1 MARGLAW
8 LPLLALF
15 FGLAWAGW
23 NEYRK
28 LEAYKEWA
36 QQFERAKYD
45 IYAALG
51 QRGDALTWGR
61 PTRQGV
67 INAETLSLS
76 EIDRIA
82 LEVNSQPIADSV
94 VDSDELPG
102 KGKFS
107 LGLTLDDGRHLSI
120 PFTEG
125 TIARQWFQFLRT
137 RLSSVRSSTQ

>member
-8 LPLLALF
+8 LPLLVLF

-28 LEAYKEWA
+28 LEVYKEWA

-51 QRGDALTWGR
+51 QQGDLLTWGR
-61 PTRQGV
+61 PTRRGV
-67 INAETLSLS
+67 VGSQTLSLT
-76 EIDRIA
+76 EVDKA
-82 LEVNSQPIADSV
+82 VLEVNAQPINPD
-94 VDSDELPG
+94 DLPD

-107 LGLTLDDGRHLSI
+107 LGFTLKDGGHFSV
-120 PFTEG
+120 PFTQGEM
-125 TIARQWFQFLRT
+125 ARQWLDFLLT
-137 RLSSVRSSTQ
+137 RIPARIMEDR

>member
-8 LPLLALF
+8 LPLLVLF

-28 LEAYKEWA
+28 LEAYKQWA

-51 QRGDALTWGR
+51 QRDDVLAWGR
-61 PTRQGV
+61 PTRQGI
-67 INAETLSLS
+67 INAETLSLN
-76 EIDRIA
+76 EVNQIA
-82 LEVNSQPIADSV
+82 LEVDGQPI

-107 LGLTLDDGRHLSI
+107 LGFNLIDGRHFSI
-120 PFTEG
+120 PFTQG
-125 TIARQWFQFLRT
+125 TMAHQWLQFLRT
-137 RLSSVRSSTQ
+137 QLSAHSAQ

>member
-8 LPLLALF
+8 LPLLVLF

-51 QRGDALTWGR
+51 QQGNVLTWGK
-61 PTRQGV
+61 PTRSGV
-67 INAETLSLS
+67 ISAKTLNLS
-76 EIDRIA
+76 EVNRA
-82 LEVNSQPIADSV
+82 VLEVNAQPVKTETPPS
-94 VDSDELPG
+94 
-102 KGKFS
+102 KGKIS
-107 LGLTLDDGRHLSI
+107 LGFTLEDGRHLSI

-125 TIARQWFQFLRT
+125 EMAHQWLQFLQTKLPAR
-137 RLSSVRSSTQ
+137 

>member
-51 QRGDALTWGR
+51 QQGNVLTWGR
-61 PTRQGV
+61 PTRQGIV
-67 INAETLSLS
+67 SAEKLNLADVNQIS
-76 EIDRIA
+76 
-82 LEVNSQPIADSV
+82 LEVDNQP
-94 VDSDELPG
+94 VDGDALPG
-102 KGKFS
+102 KGQFS
-107 LGLTLDDGRHLSI
+107 LGFTLESGRHLSI

-125 TIARQWFQFLRT
+125 DMALQWLQFLRT
-137 RLSSVRSSTQ
+137 QLPAQSS

>member
-8 LPLLALF
+8 LPLLVLF

-51 QRGDALTWGR
+51 QQENVLTWGL

-67 INAETLSLS
+67 VGLETLNLTEVSQ
-76 EIDRIA
+76 A
-82 LEVNSQPIADSV
+82 VLEVNAQPISD
-94 VDSDELPG
+94 DELPR

-107 LGLTLDDGRHLSI
+107 LGFTLESGRHFSI

-125 TIARQWFQFLRT
+125 EMARQWLDFLRT
-137 RLSSVRSSTQ
+137 KIPTQ

>member
-8 LPLLALF
+8 LPLLVLF
-15 FGLAWAGW
+15 FGLAWAGR

-51 QRGDALTWGR
+51 QQGDVLTWGL
-61 PTRQGV
+61 PTRQGIV
-67 INAETLSLS
+67 SVETLNLTEVSQ
-76 EIDRIA
+76 A
-82 LEVNSQPIADSV
+82 GLEVNAQPVS
-94 VDSDELPG
+94 SDELPS

-107 LGLTLDDGRHLSI
+107 LGFTLEDGRHFSI

-125 TIARQWFQFLRT
+125 EMACQWLDFLRT
-137 RLSSVRSSTQ
+137 KIPTR

>member
-8 LPLLALF
+8 LPLLGLF

-51 QRGDALTWGR
+51 QQGDVLTWGS

-67 INAETLSLS
+67 VNALTLNLTEVSQ
-76 EIDRIA
+76 A
-82 LEVNSQPIADSV
+82 VLEVNAQPVS
-94 VDSDELPG
+94 SKELPS

-107 LGLTLDDGRHLSI
+107 LGLTLENGRHVSI

-125 TIARQWFQFLRT
+125 EMARQWLDFLRT
-137 RLSSVRSSTQ
+137 RIPTR

>member
-8 LPLLALF
+8 LPLLVLF

-28 LEAYKEWA
+28 LEAYKVWA

-51 QRGDALTWGR
+51 QQGDLLTWGS

-67 INAETLSLS
+67 VSLETLNLA
-76 EIDRIA
+76 DVNQA
-82 LEVNSQPIADSV
+82 VLEVNAQPIS
-94 VDSDELPG
+94 SDKLPS

-107 LGLTLDDGRHLSI
+107 LGFTLKDGRHLSI

-125 TIARQWFQFLRT
+125 EMAHQWLDFLKTKIPAR
-137 RLSSVRSSTQ
+137 

>member
-28 LEAYKEWA
+28 LEAYKLWA
-36 QQFERAKYD
+36 QPFERAKYD

-51 QRGDALTWGR
+51 QQGDLLTWGK

-67 INAETLSLS
+67 INSQTLNLAEVD
-76 EIDRIA
+76 EA
-82 LEVNSQPIADSV
+82 FLEENAQPIASEKQPGNGKISV
-94 VDSDELPG
+94 G
-102 KGKFS
+102 F
-107 LGLTLDDGRHLSI
+107 TLRDGRHFSI
-120 PFTEG
+120 PFTQGEMAQQWLDFLLTRIPVG
-125 TIARQWFQFLRT
+125 T
-137 RLSSVRSSTQ
+137 

>member
-8 LPLLALF
+8 LPLLVLF

-51 QRGDALTWGR
+51 QNGDVLTWGS
-61 PTRQGV
+61 PTRQGIV
-67 INAETLSLS
+67 GIETLNLT
-76 EIDRIA
+76 EVRQAA
-82 LEVNSQPIADSV
+82 LEVNAQPVSG
-94 VDSDELPG
+94 DELPS
-102 KGKFS
+102 KGRFS
-107 LGLTLDDGRHLSI
+107 LGFTLEDGRHLNI

-125 TIARQWFQFLRT
+125 EMARQWLDFLLT
-137 RLSSVRSSTQ
+137 KTSIQKT

>member
-8 LPLLALF
+8 LPLLVLF

-51 QRGDALTWGR
+51 QQGDVLTWGK
-61 PTRQGV
+61 PTRSGV
-67 INAETLSLS
+67 ISAETLNLS
-76 EIDRIA
+76 EVTRA
-82 LEVNSQPIADSV
+82 VLEVDAQPVEMEA
-94 VDSDELPG
+94 LPS

-107 LGLTLDDGRHLSI
+107 LGFTLADGQHLSI

-125 TIARQWFQFLRT
+125 EMACQWLQFLQT
-137 RLSSVRSSTQ
+137 RLPVS